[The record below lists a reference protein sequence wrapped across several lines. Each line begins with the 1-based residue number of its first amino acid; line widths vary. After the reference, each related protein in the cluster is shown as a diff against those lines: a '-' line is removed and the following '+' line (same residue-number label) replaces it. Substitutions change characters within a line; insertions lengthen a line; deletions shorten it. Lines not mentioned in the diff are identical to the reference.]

1 MTGVLLTV
9 IMAILDFSLKLVY
22 TCHCHK
28 QKEDSDK
35 VLIYQLI
42 MTSLMSRILC
52 SSEYIEVD
60 TTYNENTDL
69 PYLFNVTAFDY
80 KVMQW
85 MAVARVRS
93 NKENSQFY
101 WTAFREIFQQCKE
114 DHKDFNI
121 TNLKGIVLDWSDAER
136 KGLE

>member
-22 TCHCHK
+22 TCHCPK

-101 WTAFREIFQQCKE
+101 WTAFREHSKNTACTRSYADARAYGK
-114 DHKDFNI
+114 H
-121 TNLKGIVLDWSDAER
+121 GIIADWDGIA
-136 KGLE
+136 L